1 MSELAKIVDQSDLNF
16 INHLIEVA
24 EIKGLKNKRSDKKI
38 EGFFTNLRELTSSSE
53 DISKND
59 LIKKCL
65 LFTANKIGIKGIE
78 EAKYEEKEFIE
89 RIYFRYHAK
98 IRLKLKKMSPKQ
110 RKELGKQTEN
120 WIKNEKIILSDTGT
134 NLLSDLKNGAK
145 GGSAFFTSSAFGI
158 TTLDETIKS
167 IPMSVIIL
175 SKIFGIATLSM
186 FIIPFG
192 FLLFAFGSLQYFF
205 LAKESRVVVA
215 ITINLIQK
223 YYKKQEQEFL
233 DKKRQKLERE
243 VGSLANI
250 SQLMDDLKKFIE
262 NKDKTVDE
270 VKDNL
275 WFIRIQQHMEKKN
288 VYIS

>member
-1 MSELAKIVDQSDLNF
+1 MSELAKIIDQSDLKF

-24 EIKGLKNKRSDKKI
+24 EIGGLKNKGSDKKI
-38 EGFFTNLRELTSSSE
+38 KGVYAALRELTSLSE
-53 DISKND
+53 DVSND
-59 LIKKCL
+59 ELIQECL
-65 LFTANKIGIKGIE
+65 NVTAQRLGVKGIE
-78 EAKYEEKEFIE
+78 EEKYNEKEFIE
-89 RIYFRYHAK
+89 RIFFRYRAK
-98 IRLKLKKMSPKQ
+98 IRLKLKNMSPKQ
-110 RKELGKQTEN
+110 RMELGKQTEN

-192 FLLFAFGSLQYFF
+192 FLLIAFGSLQYFF

-223 YYKKQEQEFL
+223 YYNKQEAEYL
-233 DKKRQKLERE
+233 EKERQKLERE
-243 VGSLANI
+243 VGSLGDM
-250 SQLMDDLKKFIE
+250 SQLLDDLKKFID
-262 NKDKTVDE
+262 NKDKTVEE

-275 WFIRIQQHMEKKN
+275 WFKRIQHHMEKKN
-288 VYIS
+288 VYVR